1 MRPEHAAEGETEV
14 RTFVERARAALRDS
28 GGRPVTLVDGK
39 VVTESGAVVS
49 PAQARSTVTARR
61 ALARLLAR

>member
-1 MRPEHAAEGETEV
+1 MTMDEQEIRAFT
-14 RTFVERARAALRDS
+14 RQARADLRAS
-28 GGRPVTLVDGK
+28 GGQRVVRRDGK

-61 ALARLLAR
+61 RLARLLAR